1 MTQDIHAIKKAL
13 LTFHYV
19 SEEEM
24 QAAESFQRQ
33 HGGTELEYLLS
44 KEIVTKDIIG
54 QAIAEGYGVPYSD
67 LNSYP
72 PSQELL
78 DALPESF
85 ATNYRTILF
94 KRTKD
99 TSTLCTDVPD
109 NPTLLSKARTI
120 VSTKK
125 IIITY
130 SLTEDIDL
138 NLRHYQKP
146 LETRFGKIIAEHK
159 RMAPNLL
166 DEIFDDAIQFRASD
180 IHFEPREKE
189 VVIRFRIDGHL
200 SEAGRISKTVYE
212 QILNRIKVQSR
223 MRIDQHAGAQDG
235 SIRYEKN
242 GRLIE
247 MRVSVAAVLDG
258 EKIVLRMLMEY
269 IRSFSLADLGF
280 SETHQHTLLAASEKP
295 FGMVL
300 VVGPTGSGK
309 TTTLYALIKS
319 LNQPHRNITTIEDP
333 VEYKMA
339 GVNQMQ
345 VNTAMNFT
353 FATGLRSIVR
363 QDPNIILV
371 GEIRDSETAE
381 IAVNA
386 ALTGH
391 LLFSTFHANDAAT
404 AVPRLLE
411 MGVQPFL
418 VSSTI
423 ELIVA
428 QRLVRRLCESCRY
441 SYRTTSAELKK
452 SYPNLASF
460 LSQKTVTLY
469 KSKGCSACHSGG
481 YHGRTAVFEMI
492 RMTPHI
498 RELLLKRPASQQIGA
513 LARKAGEQS
522 LFEDGWKKVLQ
533 GITTIEELFHVA
545 EPPINT

>member
-1 MTQDIHAIKKAL
+1 MTPDITTLKSIL
-13 LTFHYV
+13 LKLHYV
-19 SEEEM
+19 DEEEM
-24 QAAESFQRQ
+24 RLAEQFRKQR
-33 HGGTELEYLLS
+33 GGTELEYLMS
-44 KEIVTKDIIG
+44 KEIITKDIIG
-54 QAIAEGYGVPYSD
+54 QAIAEHYGVPYSD

-85 ATNYRTILF
+85 AIQNRVILF

-99 TSTLCTDVPD
+99 TSTLCTDTPD
-109 NPTLLSKARTI
+109 NPTLLSSARALLP
-120 VSTKK
+120 TKK
-125 IIITY
+125 ITITY
-130 SLTEDIDL
+130 SLAEDIDI

-146 LETRFGKIIAEHK
+146 LETRFSKIIAEHK

-166 DEIFDDAIQFRASD
+166 DEIFDDAVQFRASD
-180 IHFEPREKE
+180 IHFEPRENE
-189 VVIRFRIDGHL
+189 VVIRFRVDGHL
-200 SEAGRISKTVYE
+200 SEAGRISKTIYE
-212 QILNRIKVQSR
+212 QILNRIKVQAR
-223 MRIDQHAGAQDG
+223 MRIDQHVGAQDG
-235 SIRYEKN
+235 SIRYSKD
-242 GRLIE
+242 GHLIE

-280 SETHQHTLLAASEKP
+280 SAKHQQALLAASEKP
-295 FGMVL
+295 FGMIL

-339 GVNQMQ
+339 GINQMQ

-371 GEIRDSETAE
+371 GEIRDGETAE

-404 AVPRLLE
+404 AIPRLFE

-418 VSSTI
+418 ASSTV

-441 SYRTTSAELKK
+441 SYRVTGTELRKT
-452 SYPNLASF
+452 YPSLAPF
-460 LSQKTVTLY
+460 FPQKTTTLY
-469 KSKGCSACHSGG
+469 KSKGCAACHSSG

-492 RMTPHI
+492 RMVPQL
-498 RELLLKRPASQQIGA
+498 RELLLKQPSSQQITT
-513 LARKAGEQS
+513 LARKLGEQA
-522 LFEDGWKKVLQ
+522 LFEDGLEKVLH
-533 GITTIEELFHVA
+533 GITTIEELLHVA
-545 EPPINT
+545 EPPILS